1 MDPYDIVYE
10 NVPHFCFSCGK
21 LGHSDLVCTTPGT
34 RDEHGDLPFGKGLR
48 AQDERRKSGAGD
60 SSSSTRDNSAPKSKA
75 ETRNSSTAGKSAAE
89 VTSLVKQPRYQ
100 QKRKGGPQAQVYRRV
115 DPLLLTNSPH
125 QAEGGSS
132 KENASL
138 DDSPVGSE
146 TEREPKKKK
155 PTPNNSDSSAVATG
169 QPCPGQ

>member
-1 MDPYDIVYE
+1 MRE
-10 NVPHFCFSCGK
+10 N
-21 LGHSDLVCTTPGT
+21 
-34 RDEHGDLPFGKGLR
+34 
-48 AQDERRKSGAGD
+48 
-60 SSSSTRDNSAPKSKA
+60 STAPKSKA
-75 ETRNSSTAGKSAAE
+75 ETRNSSKAGKSAAE
-89 VTSLVKQPRYQ
+89 VTSPVKQPRNL

-125 QAEGGSS
+125 QTEGGSS

-155 PTPNNSDSSAVATG
+155 PTPNNSDSSAAAASQSCQG
-169 QPCPGQ
+169 Q